1 MASSISMDSEDLFG
15 NVDQTKLDLPCKRE
29 HLIKISESISGW
41 EELAPYLDL
50 DEVEIDDIKEEYSS
64 PQRRRQIMLGK
75 WKEKNWTKATYKK
88 LAKILASQ
96 GCRYLVEK
104 LCKILQHGRNFQ

>member
-15 NVDQTKLDLPCKRE
+15 NIKLSLDQPCKRE
-29 HLIKISESISGW
+29 HLIQISESISGW

-75 WKEKNWTKATYKK
+75 WKEKNGTKATYKK
-88 LAKILASQ
+88 LAKILAS
-96 GCRYLVEK
+96 
-104 LCKILQHGRNFQ
+104 